1 MMNKSKFHKLLEDAV
16 SNDSALVSVIARIMP
31 MINKLSKTNNKEI
44 DDSDF
49 YEDMHYLYANKAYD
63 VLLNTFGNI

>member
-44 DDSDF
+44 D
-49 YEDMHYLYANKAYD
+49 EDLKSILITYSIEIIRKKKIYKI
-63 VLLNTFGNI
+63 F